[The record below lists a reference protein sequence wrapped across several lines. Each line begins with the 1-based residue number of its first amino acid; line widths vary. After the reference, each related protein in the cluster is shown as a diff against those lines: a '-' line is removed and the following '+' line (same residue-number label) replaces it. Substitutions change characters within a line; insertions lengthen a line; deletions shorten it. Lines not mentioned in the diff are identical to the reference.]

1 MRVALS
7 SSGLMLAFAALA
19 ASGRVREGDEKFA
32 TLLQGVIERNA
43 TLRRYF
49 QPQVFK
55 KDLSKNWLPITSECQ
70 FSDQCHCGHVGGES
84 ADASDNP
91 SPTDCENT
99 KSYGKLFKG
108 RPSISK
114 VSCESMGLPKRPT
127 CRCYTGH
134 GQPCLFGHMSPTKL
148 MLVIATAHASGVTTI
163 IEEGREGGI
172 SAAVYSRLGFDVISV
187 EYLPLGMV
195 SKALS
200 ELAPEVRQL
209 DGDGGVLIPQIVGN
223 MTDDA
228 AARTL
233 IVFDG
238 EKREQAHATYR
249 KVKGRIAAA
258 VFDDSNKGFR
268 AGTIEPS
275 KDPFVDT
282 EGGQMHDRV
291 GGRTMELSMLEK
303 MDAWAKA
310 PSRVW
315 SHAHNYSKAH
325 FEKSHF
331 IIVQAG
337 RFAAAAATSGTG
349 YRGRDLAR

>member
-1 MRVALS
+1 MAGRQPPRRS
-7 SSGLMLAFAALA
+7 
-19 ASGRVREGDEKFA
+19 ASYPPHSNHHHHHHPH
-32 TLLQGVIERNA
+32 TH
-43 TLRRYF
+43 THTRR
-49 QPQVFK
+49 
-55 KDLSKNWLPITSECQ
+55 
-70 FSDQCHCGHVGGES
+70 
-84 ADASDNP
+84 
-91 SPTDCENT
+91 TDT
-99 KSYGKLFKG
+99 
-108 RPSISK
+108 P
-114 VSCESMGLPKRPT
+114 
-127 CRCYTGH
+127 
-134 GQPCLFGHMSPTKL
+134 
-148 MLVIATAHASGVTTI
+148 
-163 IEEGREGGI
+163 
-172 SAAVYSRLGFDVISV
+172 
-187 EYLPLGMV
+187 
-195 SKALS
+195 
-200 ELAPEVRQL
+200 AP
-209 DGDGGVLIPQIVGN
+209 
-223 MTDDA
+223 DDA

-258 VFDDSNKGFR
+258 VFDDSNRAFR

-315 SHAHNYSKAH
+315 SRAHNYSKAH